1 MFRLVNLLCGILLL
15 AALFGKAHPDQLA
28 HSVHQDMAS
37 NATLL
42 QDALCGDGSGHGTCQ
57 LVGTETASFHNIFP
71 FAGSS
76 QYEITP
82 VSASS
87 VTLAPQHPPPRTLL

>member
-15 AALFGKAHPDQLA
+15 ALFGTVHPDQVA
-28 HSVHQDMAS
+28 PSAHQDMAS
-37 NATLL
+37 TATLL

-57 LVGTETASFHNIFP
+57 FVATEIASFHNMSP

-76 QYEITP
+76 QYDITP

-87 VTLAPQHPPPRTLL
+87 VTLAPQHPSPRALL